1 MKTIH
6 RFIHRLF
13 ATSLENK
20 LQGRFERVNEK
31 PILGYIKGYEQPSLK
46 TKMESWRV
54 S

>member
-31 PILGYIKGYEQPSLK
+31 KPISILGYIKVMNNHL
-46 TKMESWRV
+46 
-54 S
+54 